1 MLNPIPKSNLWM
13 TPASMDQLTQLLN
26 EAGSKEEQR
35 MAWYGAMLALNLAHD
50 IVEQLH
56 IKENV

>member
-26 EAGSKEEQR
+26 ESGSKEEQR

>member
-1 MLNPIPKSNLWM
+1 MLNPIPRSNLWM

-26 EAGSKEEQR
+26 ESGSKEEQR

>member
-13 TPASMDQLTQLLN
+13 TPASMDHLTRLLN
-26 EAGSKEEQR
+26 ESGSKEEQR